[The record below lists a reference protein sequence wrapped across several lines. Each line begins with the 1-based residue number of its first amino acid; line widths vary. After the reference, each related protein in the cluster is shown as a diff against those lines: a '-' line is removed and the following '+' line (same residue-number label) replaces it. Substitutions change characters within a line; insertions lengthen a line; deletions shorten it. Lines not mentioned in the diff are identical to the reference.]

1 MANQI
6 IVADTYNSAIGI
18 AARSRAECL
27 NGTVV
32 YASDFTSPFSLLNQ
46 LLTSDV
52 DNILFGWRNALYDL
66 IVVNSQKRMRKLTKK
81 SSIGFVIPDF
91 LGIKDEFSEIEK
103 SLINFADYYLVTNQD
118 LLRIYSHKYEGSPPV
133 GILHDL
139 PNIDLIH
146 EFREIQEIK
155 NQQRAI
161 WVGNSQWGK
170 RQGYRDHK
178 GFEEVILPLQAICKA
193 HKDCFEIRI
202 IDSSEKKFTQF
213 EILQEMKKSN
223 FVLQASETEGTGLP
237 IIEGLGLGL
246 IPIST
251 RVGVVPEIFS
261 EKDSHHIVS
270 RHAIE
275 IHKALH
281 FFACENPNIS
291 SLMIQKFEKYISKS
305 IVEIIPKIQR
315 SYFRNYRSYG
325 IFPKVKVCIKW
336 SYRKLRSKSHE

>member
-1 MANQI
+1 MRSLI

-18 AARSRAECL
+18 AARSRAKCL
-27 NGTVV
+27 NGIVL
-32 YASDFTSPFSLLNQ
+32 YASDFTSPFRLLNQ
-46 LLTSDV
+46 LLISEV

-66 IVVNSQKRMRKLTKK
+66 ITVNSQKRIHKLSKK

-91 LGIKDEFSEIEK
+91 LGIKGEFSKIEK
-103 SLINFADYYLVTNQD
+103 SLIDFADYYLVTNQD
-118 LLRIYSHKYEGSPPV
+118 LLRIYSQKYQGSPPV

-139 PNIDLIH
+139 PNIDLIN
-146 EFREIQEIK
+146 EFSEIQQIK

-161 WVGNSQWGK
+161 WVGNSKWGK
-170 RQGYRDHK
+170 RQGYSDHK
-178 GFEEVILPLQAICKA
+178 GFREVILPLQAICKA
-193 HKDCFEIRI
+193 HKKCFEIKI
-202 IDSSEKKFTQF
+202 IDSSEKKFSQT

-237 IIEGLGLGL
+237 IIEGMGLGL

-261 EKDSHHIVS
+261 EKVSHHIVS

-281 FFACENPNIS
+281 FFARENPNIS
-291 SLMIQKFEKYISKS
+291 NLMIQKYKKYISESISENIPEIQKS
-305 IVEIIPKIQR
+305 L
-315 SYFRNYRSYG
+315 FRNYRSYG
-325 IFPKVKVCIKW
+325 IFLKVKVCIKW
-336 SYRKLRSKSHE
+336 SYRNLRSKSYE

>member
-1 MANQI
+1 MTYQI
-6 IVADTYNSAIGI
+6 IVADTYDSAIGI
-18 AARSRAECL
+18 AARSRAKYL

-46 LLTSDV
+46 LLNLDG

-66 IVVNSQKRMRKLTKK
+66 IIVNSQKRIRKLTKK
-81 SSIGFVIPDF
+81 SSIGFIIPDF
-91 LGIKDEFSEIEK
+91 LGIKDDFSEIEK
-103 SLINFADYYLVTNQD
+103 FLIDFADYYLVTNQD
-118 LLRIYSHKYEGSPPV
+118 LLRIYTQKYEGCPPV

-178 GFEEVILPLQAICKA
+178 GFKEVILPLQAICKA
-193 HKDCFEIRI
+193 HNNCFEIKI

-223 FVLQASETEGTGLP
+223 FVLQSSESEGTGLP
-237 IIEGLGLGL
+237 MIEGLGLGL

-261 EKDSHHIVS
+261 DKDSHHIVFRS
-270 RHAIE
+270 AIE
-275 IHKALH
+275 IHNSLH
-281 FFACENPNIS
+281 FFAFQNPNIS
-291 SLMIQKFEKYISKS
+291 NLMIQKFEKYISKS
-305 IVEIIPKIQR
+305 TAEIIPKIQKR
-315 SYFRNYRSYG
+315 YFRNYISYS
-325 IFPKVKVCIKW
+325 IFHKVKVCFKW

>member
-1 MANQI
+1 MTNQI
-6 IVADTYNSAIGI
+6 IIADTYNSAIGI

-27 NGTVV
+27 NGTVI
-32 YASDFTSPFSLLNQ
+32 YASDFISPFSLLNQ

-52 DNILFGWRNALYDL
+52 DNILFGWRNALLDL
-66 IVVNSQKRMRKLTKK
+66 IIVNSQKRIRKLTEK

-91 LGIKDEFSEIEK
+91 LGLKDNFSEIEK
-103 SLINFADYYLVTNQD
+103 SLIDFADYYLVTSQE
-118 LLRIYSHKYEGSPPV
+118 LLRVYSQKYEGSPPV

-178 GFEEVILPLQAICKA
+178 GFKEVILPLQAICKE
-193 HKDCFEIRI
+193 HKNCFEIRI

-213 EILQEMKKSN
+213 EVLQEMKKSN

-281 FFACENPNIS
+281 FFASENLNIS
-291 SLMIQKFEKYISKS
+291 NLMTQKFEKYISKS
-305 IVEIIPKIQR
+305 IAEIIPKTQK

-336 SYRKLRSKSHE
+336 CYRKLRSKSHE

>member
-1 MANQI
+1 MAKQI

-27 NGTVV
+27 TGNVV
-32 YASDFTSPFSLLNQ
+32 YASDFISPFSLLNH

-66 IVVNSQKRMRKLTKK
+66 IVVNSNKRMRRLTKK
-81 SSIGFVIPDF
+81 SSVGFVIPDF
-91 LGIKDEFSEIEK
+91 LGIKDGFSEIEK
-103 SLINFADYYLVTNQD
+103 SLIDFADYYLVTNQD
-118 LLRIYSHKYEGSPPV
+118 LLRIYSHKYIDCPPV

-139 PNIDLIH
+139 PNINLIRK
-146 EFREIQEIK
+146 FREIQVIK

-161 WVGNSQWGK
+161 WIGNSQWGK

-178 GFEEVILPLQAICKA
+178 GFQEVILPLQAICKA
-193 HKDCFEIRI
+193 HKNCFEIRI

-213 EILQEMKKSN
+213 EIFQEMKKSY
-223 FVLQASETEGTGLP
+223 FVLQSSETEGTGLP
-237 IIEGLGLGL
+237 VIEGLGLGL

-275 IHKALH
+275 IHEALH

-291 SLMIQKFEKYISKS
+291 SLMIQKYEKYISKS
-305 IVEIIPKIQR
+305 IVEVIPNIQR
-315 SYFRNYRSYG
+315 SNIRNYRNYG
-325 IFPKVKVCIKW
+325 ILLRVKVCIKW
-336 SYRKLRSKSHE
+336 SYRKLRSKRYA